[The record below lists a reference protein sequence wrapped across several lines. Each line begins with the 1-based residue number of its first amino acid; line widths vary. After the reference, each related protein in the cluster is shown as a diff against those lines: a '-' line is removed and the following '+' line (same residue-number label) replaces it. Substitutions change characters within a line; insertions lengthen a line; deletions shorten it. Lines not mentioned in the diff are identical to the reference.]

1 MASRATKA
9 KKVAFMAGRAGAV
22 GLFVCGLFWAVMSV
36 LIYVFQALILIIPFF
51 TAGGVRA
58 AMIVCAV
65 ISALFVLAA
74 VYSWIQFGRLSA
86 GNRIREQEEDA
97 LELER
102 DYMMVV
108 CSRCNA
114 TSKVRK
120 NTVAECSY
128 CGNHL
133 QG

>member
-1 MASRATKA
+1 MASRETKA
-9 KKVAFMAGRAGAV
+9 KKVFFMAGRAGSV
-22 GLFVCGLFWAVMSV
+22 GLFVCGMFLAIVSV
-36 LIYVFQALILIIPFF
+36 LICVFQRVILLIPFF
-51 TAGGVRA
+51 TKGGVYIA
-58 AMIVCAV
+58 ITACAV
-65 ISALFVLAA
+65 ISAVLIMAA
-74 VYSWIQFGRLSA
+74 VYAWIQFGRLSA
-86 GNRIREQEEDA
+86 SNRIREQEENA

-102 DYMMVV
+102 DYILVV
-108 CSRCNA
+108 CDRCNA